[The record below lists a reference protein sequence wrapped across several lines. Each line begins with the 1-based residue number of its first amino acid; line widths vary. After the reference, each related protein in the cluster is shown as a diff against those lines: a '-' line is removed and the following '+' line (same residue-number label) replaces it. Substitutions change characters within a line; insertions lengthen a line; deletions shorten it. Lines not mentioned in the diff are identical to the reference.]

1 MVMVIDF
8 TKMHGLGNDFVVID
22 AINQKVS
29 LEPDQVRCL
38 ADRHFGVGF
47 DQLLLVEK
55 AQSAEAD
62 FRYRIFNADGG
73 EVEQCGNGAR
83 CFARFVRDHGLSDKD
98 EIVVETLAGIIK
110 PKLESDGQITVNMGV
125 PIFEPAAI
133 PFKAEVQ
140 TESYVLDL
148 ATEQLPIYVLSMGN
162 PHVVQFVEDV
172 DQAPVSTQG
181 PKIESHPNFPNRV
194 NAGYAQVL
202 DKTHMRVRVHE
213 RGVGETLACGSGACA
228 AMVSARR
235 QGLVD
240 EEVEVS
246 LAGGALKVRWLGDQE
261 PVWLTGPVTT
271 VFEGSFLLDRL

>member
-148 ATEQLPIYVLSMGN
+148 ATEQLPVYVLSMGN

-181 PKIESHPNFPNRV
+181 PKIESHPSFPNRV

-246 LAGGALKVRWLGDQE
+246 LAGGALKVRWLGGQE